1 MTDNHDHDRHDV
13 DQAVDQDAPGDGEN
27 VTRPSRGLETL
38 GPKAVLEAQRQG
50 QTAALAGE
58 PVTSCPWARAT
69 TPADQAAREAWV
81 RGYVAGRTELRGHA
95 SS

>member
-1 MTDNHDHDRHDV
+1 MTDNHDRNRHDV
-13 DQAVDQDAPGDGEN
+13 DQVADQGTPDDTEN
-27 VTRPSRGLETL
+27 VTRPPRGLEVL
-38 GPKAVLEAQRQG
+38 GPKAVLEAQQQG
-50 QTAALAGE
+50 QAAALAGE

-81 RGYVAGRTELRGHA
+81 RGYAAGRTELRGTA